1 MRIAVPSRAT
11 VSSNID
17 GRATGSNTASTAALR
32 SIRQPYP
39 SPLELERSGRII
51 RWVSPSAVD
60 AVLPKLSVR
69 LGSPDGDPEL
79 LETGISRRSFRVRL
93 GGRDYVVHLGGKDIR
108 ALGISRSA
116 EQDATA
122 AAARAGLGP
131 DVAAYLPDED
141 VLVTRYIEGRP
152 LRPDEVSEPDILAD
166 LAESLKTLHRG
177 ARLRSTFS
185 PFRIVEQYRAIAD
198 EHGGGA
204 GERYERAHALAQRIE
219 PLLSGP
225 DHAPVP
231 SHNDLVPSNLI
242 YDGERVR
249 IVDWEYA
256 GMGDRF
262 FDLGNLSANAGFDE
276 GDDEWLL
283 TAYYNEPPTARRFA
297 ALRLMRLMSDFR
309 EAMWGVVQDAIS
321 TLDFDFAAYAD
332 KHFTRL
338 EEAADEA
345 LVERWLAEI
354 GV

>member
-1 MRIAVPSRAT
+1 
-11 VSSNID
+11 VSAPAID
-17 GRATGSNTASTAALR
+17 S
-32 SIRQPYP
+32 
-39 SPLELERSGRII
+39 
-51 RWVSPSAVD
+51 
-60 AVLPKLSVR
+60 VLPKLAAR
-69 LGSPDGDPEL
+69 LGRTDGAPEL
-79 LETGISRRSFRVRL
+79 LPSGISRRSFRVRL
-93 GGRDYVVHLGGKDIR
+93 GHGDYVVHLGGKDIR

-131 DVAAYLPDED
+131 QVAAYLPEED
-141 VLVTRYIEGRP
+141 VLVTRFIPGRP
-152 LRPDEVSEPDILAD
+152 LRPDEVSEPDILGD

-177 ARLRSTFS
+177 GRLRTAFS

-198 EHGGGA
+198 EHGGGSVD
-204 GERYERAHALAQRIE
+204 RYAHAHALAQRIE
-219 PLLSGP
+219 PLLTGP

-262 FDLGNLSANAGFDE
+262 FDLGNLSANACFDE

-321 TLDFDFAAYAD
+321 PLEFDFAAYAD

-338 EEAADEA
+338 EESADDA
-345 LVERWLAEI
+345 QVERWLAQAR
-354 GV
+354 G